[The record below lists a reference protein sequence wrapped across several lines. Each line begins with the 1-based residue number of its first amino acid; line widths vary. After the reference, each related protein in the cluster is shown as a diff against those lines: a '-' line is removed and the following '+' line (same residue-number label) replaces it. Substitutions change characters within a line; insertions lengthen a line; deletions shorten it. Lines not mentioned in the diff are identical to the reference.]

1 MTDSAEFLKMA
12 TNKDVDL
19 DLDNLDELLSQLTAE
34 ELDELNGDFDPDVSF
49 VIGIVL
55 ITFIVEKK

>member
-1 MTDSAEFLKMA
+1 MTDSAEFLKLA

-49 VIGIVL
+49 LVSIVL
-55 ITFIVEKK
+55 IADILG